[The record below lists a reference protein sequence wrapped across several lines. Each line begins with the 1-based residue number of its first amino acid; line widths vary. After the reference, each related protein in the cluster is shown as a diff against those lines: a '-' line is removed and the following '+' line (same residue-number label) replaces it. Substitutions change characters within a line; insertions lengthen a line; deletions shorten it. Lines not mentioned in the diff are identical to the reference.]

1 MTPEQRQALEQNEA
15 PWSEL
20 DKGLKEAFFLAVAM
34 YGEPWLWQSDLG
46 GFVPSQ
52 QGQIPTQSNET
63 VYRLARPEPKP
74 LVVPW
79 DALEDAVV
87 CVAVD
92 DGGNLQAAI
101 DDIEDCVGGYWR
113 FPRSHMVTPYVNLLK
128 FERGNLPWQETKT
141 WRPGHEPKEEG

>member
-1 MTPEQRQALEQNEA
+1 MNPLYDNTETQFKDWPVGVQNEFFQA
-15 PWSEL
+15 TAMRGEDWQAFDASYKRWSN
-20 DKGLKEAFFLAVAM
+20 
-34 YGEPWLWQSDLG
+34 
-46 GFVPSQ
+46 GFRYCPSFNPNH
-52 QGQIPTQSNET
+52 I
-63 VYRLARPEPKP
+63 YRLARPEPKP